1 MRHIDCN
8 PLNTPIIATT
18 TVDCRRIMVPPAPV
32 DTPSRSTTRAPR
44 KSTKRLVPPPTGKL
58 HKKTEDKWDESSL
71 NALRSYAP
79 LSRDEETG
87 AEVDWQH
94 LTQGS
99 NPGNQEESA
108 SSESD
113 TDSIDYNND
122 DSRDRAKSSSRAG
135 RGIRRQYPVRTSM
148 TSLAQ

>member
-1 MRHIDCN
+1 
-8 PLNTPIIATT
+8 
-18 TVDCRRIMVPPAPV
+18 MVPPALV
-32 DTPSRSTTRAPR
+32 DSPSHSTTRAPR
-44 KSTKRLVPPPTGKL
+44 KSTKRLVPLPTRKL
-58 HKKTEDKWDESSL
+58 HKRTEDKWDESSL

-108 SSESD
+108 SSESG
-113 TDSIDYNND
+113 TDSNGYASV
-122 DSRDRAKSSSRAG
+122 DSRDTVKSSSRAG
-135 RGIRRQYPVRTSM
+135 RGVHRQHSVRTSM
-148 TSLAQ
+148 TSLTR